1 MQRACNEGWEGVIAK
16 RLNFRYEHCQ
26 SPHPLKMKLR
36 GVAGVGCRRI
46 HGTTGRTDRP
56 GCALVAYFEANELVF
71 AGKVGT
77 GFDTKLLVEL
87 RARLDAIE
95 VPKSPFTKAI
105 GLPRV
110 RAHWVQPE
118 IVVRVAFIEWT
129 PHGKL
134 RHSRFLGVRSDKPAR
149 EVARETS

>member
-1 MQRACNEGWEGVIAK
+1 MARIGLGA
-16 RLNFRYEHCQ
+16 L
-26 SPHPLKMKLR
+26 L
-36 GVAGVGCRRI
+36 VG
-46 HGTTGRTDRP
+46 
-56 GCALVAYFEANELVF
+56 YFEANELVF

-77 GFDTKLLVEL
+77 GFDSNLLVEL

>member
-77 GFDTKLLVEL
+77 GFDSNLLVEL

-105 GLPRV
+105 GLPASSRALGTAGDRGTRRDHRV
-110 RAHWVQPE
+110 DAARGNG
-118 IVVRVAFIEWT
+118 VVLHACVE
-129 PHGKL
+129 
-134 RHSRFLGVRSDKPAR
+134 
-149 EVARETS
+149 